1 MSAAS
6 AFSVAPLWYTTR
18 STAVIGFVLLTF
30 SMMLGVASTQRAL
43 TGPSWP
49 HFATQTLHRNVSLLA
64 LLFVVAHI
72 VTTVAD
78 SFVKVGWWAAV
89 VPGMSHYKT
98 GWVALGTIA
107 FDVMLVVIATSMLR
121 DRLPLRVWRGI
132 HFSVY
137 GLWALAFVH
146 FLAMGSDAAHGHWG
160 LWLDIGAAVLILLV
174 LIARRGRPD
183 RPVPGGYDGPGASQ
197 LGQP

>member
-30 SMMLGVASTQRAL
+30 SMTLGLASTQRAL

-49 HFATQTLHRNVSLLA
+49 RFATQALHRNVSLLA

-72 VTTVAD
+72 LTTVAD
-78 SFVKVGWWAAV
+78 SFVKVGWWAIV
-89 VPGMSHYKT
+89 IPGVSHYKT

-107 FDVMLVVIATSMLR
+107 FDVMVVVIASSLLR
-121 DRLPLRVWRGI
+121 DRLPGRVWRGI
-132 HFSVY
+132 HLSVY

-146 FLAMGSDAAHGHWG
+146 FLAIGSDAAHRHWG

-183 RPVPGGYDGPGASQ
+183 RPVPGGYDGPM
-197 LGQP
+197 LRN